1 MKESSRRA
9 FGAVL
14 SGLLAASMFA
24 AIPASVPAEEA
35 TVQDSVLPAE
45 FDLREQGVVTPVK
58 MQNPWSTCWAF
69 AGTSAAESSIMSTL
83 KERGQTVNPKT
94 FDLSEKHLAW
104 FGSNPITKA
113 IDADHAGEGM
123 YVTNSEDVPNITW
136 DNGAYG
142 VNVATLYASGAGPTY
157 EKYFPYQ
164 GKEGMTEKQYLVAH
178 PDKGKAVARETVE
191 AQIGMTMEE
200 ALNNKTNEKVASLL
214 SSLRTKGYLT
224 VPDDQLTVDAFLDA
238 SYQMYVAELA
248 EHTCYTS
255 LDDWSIPE
263 TTTIEGEESLSRN
276 VSSGFTLVDGNK
288 LPALSTRDAEG
299 KWTGINQ
306 QGVDA
311 VKSELM
317 RGRGVMV
324 AFKADMAAPGQKSD
338 TPMMNEET
346 WAHYTYDDVK
356 TNHAVC
362 IVGWNDD
369 YSADNFLAEHKP
381 PQKGAWLVKNS
392 WGSEYDSTDLGDGN
406 TINYDK
412 WGITDESGKH
422 TGYFWLS
429 YYDKSAANAESFAF
443 DDDLS
448 RADGD
453 LLVQM
458 YDYMPSTVDNW
469 NEEATFE
476 QSEDVLKT
484 ANVFTNDTD
493 STAKMASVSTKTART
508 DATVK
513 YSIYKLSDGFKN
525 PEDGTLLGT
534 KTATYEYAGLHREK
548 LDGSIVIKPGEKF
561 AVVAEETVESEGT
574 TLHEFATNAT
584 YSKAHAQAVKA
595 QEATA
600 GTPADKRD
608 RIADEYGVAV
618 VNEGE
623 SFVYAEGAWTDW
635 TKFAP
640 RTALLNDYSI
650 DNFSIKAYLVTQ
662 DEPEPAPT
670 PAGSD
675 MFRLYN
681 PYSGEHFY
689 TASAYERDVLVGLG
703 WQDEGVGWTAPE
715 EGAPVYRLY
724 NPYAGDHHYTVSAF
738 ERDHLVELGW
748 TDEGVGWYS
757 AGEDGV
763 PVYRQYNPYARTG
776 AHNYTTSEYEAKV
789 IVELGWLYEG
799 IGWHGL

>member
-9 FGAVL
+9 FGIAL

-24 AIPASVPAEEA
+24 AIPASVPAEES

-338 TPMMNEET
+338 TPMMNEDT

-362 IVGWNDD
+362 IVG
-369 YSADNFLAEHKP
+369 
-381 PQKGAWLVKNS
+381 
-392 WGSEYDSTDLGDGN
+392 
-406 TINYDK
+406 

-493 STAKMASVSTKTART
+493 STAKLASVSTKTART

-681 PYSGEHFY
+681 PNSGEHFY
-689 TASAYERDVLVGLG
+689 TASADERDVLVGLG
-703 WQDEGVGWTAPE
+703 WHGEGVGWVAPA

-738 ERDHLVELGW
+738 ERDHLVQLGW
-748 TDEGVGWYS
+748 TDEGVGWCS
-757 AGEDGV
+757 AGEKGV

-776 AHNYTTSEYEAKV
+776 AHNYTTSEYEAKAL
-789 IVELGWLYEG
+789 VELGWLYEG
-799 IGWHGL
+799 IGWYGL